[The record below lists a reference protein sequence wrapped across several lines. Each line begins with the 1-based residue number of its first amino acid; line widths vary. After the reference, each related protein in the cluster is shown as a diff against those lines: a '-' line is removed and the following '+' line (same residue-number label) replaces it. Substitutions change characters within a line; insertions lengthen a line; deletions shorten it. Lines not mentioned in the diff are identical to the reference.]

1 MERSRES
8 GWRRMSGRY
17 CWMSRCWLRRA
28 VSSGLSMS
36 LRLFLTRD
44 GQVEREKSASLSW
57 MESPKEMIC
66 EEEGRER
73 TTRWKACRFHSTGD
87 RTVHVSKDDRAL
99 ITGILN

>member
-1 MERSRES
+1 
-8 GWRRMSGRY
+8 
-17 CWMSRCWLRRA
+17 MSRCWLRRA

-44 GQVEREKSASLSW
+44 GEEREKSASRSW

-66 EEEGRER
+66 EEGRER
-73 TTRWKACRFHSTGD
+73 TTRWNACRFHSTGD
-87 RTVHVSKDDRAL
+87 RTVHVSKEERAL